1 VTINADAIRT
11 KLPELASH
19 FRGPELESLADAL
32 TLHEVPA
39 GEVLVRDGADTES
52 FYLVWEG
59 RLVAY
64 LESPDAA
71 VELGHIG
78 PGEWVGEVAMLDEGS
93 ATATV
98 QAETDSK
105 VLGMTRS
112 EFAAFNQNH
121 ADVAGVV
128 LKLLSHL
135 MIARLRSADDL
146 LLRRTDQS
154 AGSKVSKH
162 SAHQWS
168 VNAYRKLIGATEQ
181 SA

>member
-1 VTINADAIRT
+1 VTPNADAIRT
-11 KLPELASH
+11 KLPELAHH
-19 FRGPELESLADAL
+19 FRAAELDTLAKAL

-39 GEVLVRDGADTES
+39 GEVLVRDGADAEA
-52 FYLVWEG
+52 FYLLWEG

-71 VELGHIG
+71 VELGHIE

-98 QAETDSK
+98 QAETDSE

-112 EFAAFNQNH
+112 QFAAFSH
-121 ADVAGVV
+121 DHPDVAGVV
-128 LKLLSHL
+128 LKLLTHL

-154 AGSKVSKH
+154 AGSKAAKH
-162 SAHQWS
+162 PAYQWS
-168 VNAYRKLIGATEQ
+168 VNAYRRLIGATEH